1 MEPFHESFD
10 LQHGAAFNQHH
21 CLRQLA
27 LIEFPEKRLEDLP
40 LNHAALVQD
49 ILERRQQETC
59 ECRLWSEVRE
69 AAARRLVEYG
79 RDDARGYANARFLKL
94 TVENIEGKMQAVQ
107 YEEAARVATSGSGR
121 SSGGSS
127 SCCSSNRQE

>member
-10 LQHGAAFNQHH
+10 LQRGAALNRHH

-27 LIEFPEKRLEDLP
+27 LIEFGDKRLEDLP

-69 AAARRLVEYG
+69 AAARRLVEYSC
-79 RDDARGYANARFLKL
+79 DDARGYANARFLKR
-94 TVENIEGKMQAVQ
+94 T
-107 YEEAARVATSGSGR
+107 
-121 SSGGSS
+121 GGW
-127 SCCSSNRQE
+127 NW